1 MKNSSEIHIRPATE
15 KDMPALLEFEQ
26 GVIAAERPF
35 DPTLKESDINYYDL
49 KYFLESPDV
58 ELLVAE
64 ADVEIIASGYA
75 RIMESKTYQQFE
87 RHAYLGFMYVKPAH
101 RGKGIN
107 RLILDELKKW
117 VLKQGITELRLEV
130 YQENISAIKAYEKTG
145 FKKHMIEMRMGL
157 EE

>member
-1 MKNSSEIHIRPATE
+1 MKDSSDIIIRPASE

-26 GVIAAERPF
+26 GVILAERPF

-49 KYFLESPDV
+49 NYFLESPDV

-64 ADVEIIASGYA
+64 TDGEIIASGYA
-75 RIMESKTYQQFE
+75 RIMESKVYQQFE
-87 RHAYLGFMYVKPAH
+87 RHAYLGFMYVKPAY

-107 RLILDELKKW
+107 RLILDDLKKW
-117 VLKQGITELRLEV
+117 VLKQGLTELRLQV

-145 FKKHMIEMRMGL
+145 FEKHMIEMRMGL
-157 EE
+157 EG